1 VVISMALAAVAVGG
15 VIACYLMA
23 AQRSEWT
30 TASTAAHQLAMDR
43 MAQLRAARWELAWE
57 GEPGRN
63 ELVPG
68 GPVWDPPVALAVPQT
83 GGNDLWATNQVTV
96 ADVGIDRPLMLLRV
110 DCVWSL
116 PMRGPFT
123 NTLVSYRAPDQ

>member
-1 VVISMALAAVAVGG
+1 MAAVTVGG

-30 TASTAAHQLAMDR
+30 TASTAAHQLAGDR

-57 GEPGRN
+57 GEPGLN
-63 ELVPG
+63 ELVSG
-68 GPVWDPPVALAVPQT
+68 GPVWDAPTALAVPNT
-83 GGNDLWATNQVTV
+83 GGSELWATNLVTV
-96 ADVGIDRPLMLLRV
+96 ANIGVDRPLMLLRV

-116 PMRGPFT
+116 PLRGPFT
-123 NTLVSYRAPDQ
+123 NTLISYRSPD